1 MLSVYSPEFAWA
13 YGERA
18 ASLGKV
24 GKYHMAINT
33 GMNRIGVHYT
43 EVVDFRRSV
52 DFHAGL
58 QCDGT
63 FTHFATADEP
73 DGWDHQLQCKRFS
86 EAVACLRD
94 AGFDPG
100 IVHCDNT
107 PGSILNPAM
116 HFDIY
121 PGGIGLYGLQPCER
135 TRAVLPL
142 EPVMSIKARV
152 THTCHPAMGEGVGYG
167 FTYRVPRTRVE
178 ICTLPIGMR
187 RLAARALQSH
197 GGPVQR
203 PPYAAGGQYLH
214 GSVYGGDQR
223 ESHAPGPRGGGR
235 RFDDHRRARGRCPHH
250 P

>member
-1 MLSVYSPEFAWA
+1 MRKSHACSRCRHVCRRNGTRGRRPARGGAEAPYPSSERPPTDAIDALLEHEIMPSVYSPEFAWA

-43 EVVDFRRSV
+43 EAIDFRRSV
-52 DFHAGL
+52 DFHSGL

-86 EAVACLRD
+86 EAISGLRE

-107 PGSILNPAM
+107 PGSILNPSM
-116 HFDIY
+116 HFDMIRA
-121 PGGIGLYGLQPCER
+121 GIGLYGLQPCDR
-135 TRAVLPL
+135 TATVFPL
-142 EPVMSIKARV
+142 EPV
-152 THTCHPAMGEGVGYG
+152 
-167 FTYRVPRTRVE
+167 
-178 ICTLPIGMR
+178 
-187 RLAARALQSH
+187 
-197 GGPVQR
+197 
-203 PPYAAGGQYLH
+203 
-214 GSVYGGDQR
+214 
-223 ESHAPGPRGGGR
+223 
-235 RFDDHRRARGRCPHH
+235 
-250 P
+250 